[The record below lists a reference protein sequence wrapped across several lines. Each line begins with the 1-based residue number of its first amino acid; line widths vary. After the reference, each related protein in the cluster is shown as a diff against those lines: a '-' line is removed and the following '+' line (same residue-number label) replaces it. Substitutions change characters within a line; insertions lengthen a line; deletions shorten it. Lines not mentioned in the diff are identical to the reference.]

1 MGCLHI
7 GRSPAGTVILPG
19 SSGRLILSLPR
30 YHLITTNKSAKFE
43 SLSLF
48 VFFFTLVRERT
59 FIKMHSIE
67 IRFVT
72 EPKLYTVSRR
82 VCARS
87 SPDILQAVAVKGL
100 IIPP

>member
-19 SSGRLILSLPR
+19 SSGRLTLSLPR

-48 VFFFTLVRERT
+48 VFFFTLVCKMI
-59 FIKMHSIE
+59 FIKTHNIE
-67 IRFVT
+67 IIFVI
-72 EPKLYTVSRR
+72 ELPKYTFSKR
-82 VCARS
+82 VCALF
-87 SPDILQAVAVKGL
+87 SPEILQAGAVKGL
-100 IIPP
+100 NET